1 MKSKSIYILLYIVT
15 IIGCSFYSFKGSIPP
30 HIKSVYISPIENRT
44 IESSAS
50 ETIKIQMDES
60 FIRENVLK
68 LLPLKSADS
77 QIDVT
82 LISFTDK
89 AYSYDFDES
98 SQSEGNDYEIVN
110 EYRVTIKAKVAWYDL
125 INNELLFE
133 TEITAWGAYDPGV
146 GDIGQDNIDNDSD
159 TYIDGDDDDEY
170 GLPRESAIKIAS
182 KKISD
187 SIINNIVSTW

>member
-1 MKSKSIYILLYIVT
+1 MKSRIIYILLYILV
-15 IIGCSFYSFKGSIPP
+15 IGCSFYSFKGSIPP
-30 HIKSVYISPIENRT
+30 HIKSVYISPIDNHT

-50 ETIKIQMDES
+50 DIIKIQMDES
-60 FIRENVLK
+60 FIRENILK
-68 LLPLKSADS
+68 LLPLKNADS
-77 QIDVT
+77 QIDVV
-82 LISFTDK
+82 LISFIDK
-89 AYSYDFDES
+89 AYSYDFDEDS
-98 SQSEGNDYEIVN
+98 NSAGNNYEVVN
-110 EYRVTIKAKVAWYDL
+110 EYRVTIEAKVTWYDL

-133 TEITAWGAYDPGV
+133 SEISAWGAYDPGV

-159 TYIDGDDDDEY
+159 TYIDQDDDDEY

>member
-1 MKSKSIYILLYIVT
+1 MKSKYIKILYIMIVLM
-15 IIGCSFYSFKGSIPP
+15 GCSFYSFKGSIPP
-30 HIKSVYISPIENRT
+30 HIKSVHLSPVENHT

-50 ETIKIQMDES
+50 EVIKIQMDES
-60 FIRENVLK
+60 FIKENILK
-68 LLPLKSADS
+68 LLPLKNADS
-77 QIDVT
+77 RIDVT
-82 LISFTDK
+82 LISFSDK
-89 AYSYDFDES
+89 AYSYNFDES
-98 SQSEGNDYEIVN
+98 TQSSEDKYEIVN

-133 TEITAWGAYDPGV
+133 NEISAWGAYDPGV

-159 TYIDGDDDDEY
+159 TYIDDDDDDEY

>member
-15 IIGCSFYSFKGSIPP
+15 IMGCSFYSFKGSIPP
-30 HIKSVYISPIENRT
+30 HIKSVYISPIENHT

-98 SQSEGNDYEIVN
+98 SQSEDNDYEIVN

>member
-1 MKSKSIYILLYIVT
+1 MKSKFIYILFYLLTIV
-15 IIGCSFYSFKGSIPP
+15 GCSFYSFKGSIPP
-30 HIKSVYISPIENRT
+30 HIKSVYISPIDNHT

-50 ETIKIQMDES
+50 DIIKIQMDES
-60 FIRENVLK
+60 FIKENILK
-68 LLPLKSADS
+68 LLPLKNADS
-77 QIDVT
+77 QIDVI

-89 AYSYDFDES
+89 AYSYDFDEEAES
-98 SQSEGNDYEIVN
+98 KDNNYEIVN
-110 EYRVTIKAKVAWYDL
+110 EYRVTIRAKVTWYDL

-133 TEITAWGAYDPGV
+133 SEISAWGAYDPGV

-159 TYIDGDDDDEY
+159 TYVDEDDDDEY